1 MKSLSILL
9 IDDDEIERIKFK
21 KVSQKT
27 EFISTFFEAKNGE
40 NAITLLKN
48 KPYSFD
54 LIITDLHMPI
64 MNGFELLE
72 KLKKNKK
79 FKNIPVV
86 VMSSSTNHKDL
97 KKCFKL
103 GVSGYFTKCLHP
115 SEYISNVVSLLNYWQ
130 KSELINS

>member
-27 EFISTFFEAKNGE
+27 KFVSTFFEAKNGE

-48 KPYSFD
+48 KPSSFD

-64 MNGFELLE
+64 MNGFEFLE

-79 FKNIPVV
+79 LKNIPVV
-86 VMSSSTNHKDL
+86 VMSSSKDRKDL
-97 KKCFKL
+97 EKCYSL

>member
-9 IDDDEIERIKFK
+9 IDDDEIERMKFK
-21 KVSQKT
+21 QVSKKT

-48 KPYSFD
+48 TQPSFD
-54 LIITDLHMPI
+54 LIVTDLHMPI
-64 MNGFELLE
+64 MNGFEFLK
-72 KLKKNKK
+72 KLKKNRK

-86 VMSSSTNHKDL
+86 VMSSSQDDKDL
-97 KKCFKL
+97 KKCFNI
-103 GVSGYFTKCLHP
+103 GISGYFTKSLKS

-130 KSELINS
+130 KSELINL

>member
-27 EFISTFFEAKNGE
+27 KFVSTFFEAKNGE

-48 KPYSFD
+48 KPSSFD
-54 LIITDLHMPI
+54 LIITDLHMPV
-64 MNGFELLE
+64 MNGFEFLE
-72 KLKKNKK
+72 ELKKSKK
-79 FKNIPVV
+79 LKNIPVV
-86 VMSSSTNHKDL
+86 VMSSSTDRKDL
-97 KKCFKL
+97 KKCYNL
-103 GVSGYFTKCLHP
+103 GVSGYFTKCLQS

-130 KSELINS
+130 KSEHVNL

>member
-21 KVSQKT
+21 KVSQETK
-27 EFISTFFEAKNGE
+27 FISTFFEAKNGE

-48 KPYSFD
+48 AQYSFD

-64 MNGFELLE
+64 MDGFEFLE
-72 KLKKNKK
+72 KLKRNKK

-86 VMSSSTNHKDL
+86 VMSSSKDHKDL
-97 KKCFKL
+97 KKCFNL
-103 GVSGYFTKCLHP
+103 GVSGYFTKCLQS
-115 SEYISNVVSLLNYWQ
+115 SEYTGNVVSLLDYWQ
-130 KSELINS
+130 KSELANL